1 MELPSG
7 QQFTLTAGD
16 TVAVITEVGGGI
28 RHLQHE
34 DVEILDGFPET
45 AACDGARGQTLLPW
59 PNRVEDGR
67 YRWGGQDLQLAL
79 TEPDR
84 HNAIHGLTRWANW
97 ELIDLTVDRVE
108 LRHRLHAQ
116 IGWPFL
122 LRCDLRYELR
132 DAELEVTTRLQNV
145 GQGPCPAAA
154 GDHPYL
160 SAGGGLI
167 DDCQLHLQAGSYLP
181 TDDRGIPISRL
192 HVAGSDLDFS
202 EGRRIG
208 DQQIDLTFTELS
220 RSTAVARGETATS
233 SDPAVATDVRR
244 QVAEVRLHRPDGHTV
259 RLWAGEGYDYLE
271 LFTGDTLAPAKR
283 RRGLGVEPMTSP
295 PNALQ
300 SGTDLAHLDPGQSL
314 ELRWGVGLV

>member
-1 MELPSG
+1 MERPSG

-34 DVEILDGFPET
+34 DIEILDGFPET
-45 AACDGARGQTLLPW
+45 AVCDGARGQTLLPW
-59 PNRVEDGR
+59 PNRVQDGR

-79 TEPDR
+79 TEPAR

-97 ELIDLTVDRVE
+97 ELIELTVDRVQ

-122 LRCDLRYELR
+122 LRCDLHYELR
-132 DAELEVTTRLQNV
+132 DAELQVTTRLLNV
-145 GQGPCPAAA
+145 GQQPCPAAA
-154 GDHPYL
+154 GAHPYL
-160 SAGGGLI
+160 SAGGALI
-167 DDCQLHLQAGSYLP
+167 DDCQLQFHAGSYLP
-181 TDDRGIPISRL
+181 TDDRGIPISQL

-208 DQQIDLTFTELS
+208 DQQIDLTFTELTRSPGGSS
-220 RSTAVARGETATS
+220 RQSATTSPDAAV
-233 SDPAVATDVRR
+233 VTDG
-244 QVAEVRLHRPDGHTV
+244 QVAEVRLHRPDGQTV

-271 LFTGDTLAPAKR
+271 VFTGDTLAPARR

-300 SGTDLAHLDPGQSL
+300 TGTDLAYLEPGQTL
-314 ELRWGVGLV
+314 EVRWGVGLA